1 MLKIGDFSKLA
12 RISIRMLRYY
22 DENGLLQPKTIDRFT
37 GYRYYG
43 EDQLPQ
49 AERIRALREMG
60 FEVSTV
66 QRLLCSG
73 AGPELL
79 FELLQEQKEQLQQQA
94 AQLDHRML
102 LLETAIKR
110 LREDETTMEYGVTL
124 KTLPPRFVASVRDIL
139 PAYAEEGRLWNT
151 LMQETSDQGLQPADG
166 GYTLAVYHDKE
177 YKDSDVDVE
186 IQAVVKGQYHD
197 TQHVVFKTEPA
208 VQFASATYKGGYDQL
223 TTVNHAVANWV
234 RDNGYQF
241 DGPMFCIYH
250 VSRAE
255 TDDPNEL
262 VTEVCFPVRKP

>member
-1 MLKIGDFSKLA
+1 MLKIGDFSNLA

-60 FEVSTV
+60 FEVSAI

-79 FELLQEQKEQLQQQA
+79 VELLQEQKEQLQQQA

-124 KTLPPRFVASVRDIL
+124 KTLPLRFVASVRDIL
-139 PAYAEEGRLWNT
+139 PGYDEEGRLWGT
-151 LMQETSDQGLQPADG
+151 LMQETASQSLQPAGG
-166 GYTLAVYHDKE
+166 GYTLAIYHDEGYKE
-177 YKDSDVDVE
+177 SDVDVE
-186 IQAVVKGQYHD
+186 IQMVVKGQYSD

-241 DGPMFCIYH
+241 DGPRFCIYH
-250 VSRAE
+250 VSKAE

-262 VTEVCFPVRKP
+262 VTEVCFPVKKP

>member
-22 DENGLLQPKTIDRFT
+22 DENSLLQPKTIDRFT

-60 FEVSTV
+60 FELSAIK
-66 QRLLCSG
+66 RLLCSG
-73 AGPELL
+73 AGPEELCA
-79 FELLQEQKEQLQQQA
+79 LLQEQKEQLQQQA
-94 AQLDHRML
+94 DQLDHRML

-124 KTLPPRFVASVRDIL
+124 KTLPARFVASVRDIL
-139 PAYAEEGRLWNT
+139 PSYAQEGRLWDT
-151 LMQETSDQGLQPADG
+151 LMRETADQSLQPAEG
-166 GYTLAVYHDKE
+166 GYTMAIYHDEGYKE
-177 YKDSDVDVE
+177 SDVDVE
-186 IQAVVKGQYHD
+186 IQAIIKGQYTD

-234 RDNGYQF
+234 RDNAYQF

-250 VSRAE
+250 VSKAE
-255 TDDPNEL
+255 TSDPNEL
-262 VTEVCFPVRKP
+262 VTEVCFPVKKP